1 MRQESKAQ
9 LTGIQSVHSL
19 FALDRFAD
27 RNVASLIIIDR
38 STARIKYI
46 HTLRPN
52 RQSSSLHHFPLIKE
66 TYRSTR
72 IQRITDIFM
81 QRVMIRVR
89 IRRLLKRTASVR
101 DSASGGRRTARIRR
115 IPVES
120 LPQMQF
126 TTEHVRLSRET
137 DVPHVGVCE
146 GLFVEGGDPGG
157 GATRLITAWFGP
169 DDEVEVCWEWMTAAW
184 RDHRRLVGHGEGA
197 SDRGGK

>member
-9 LTGIQSVHSL
+9 LTEIQSVHSL

-27 RNVASLIIIDR
+27 RSVASLIIINR

-52 RQSSSLHHFPLIKE
+52 RQSSPHHHFPLSKE
-66 TYRSTR
+66 TYRRTR
-72 IQRITDIFM
+72 IQRITDPFM

-101 DSASGGRRTARIRR
+101 DSASVGRRTARIRR

-126 TTEHVRLSRET
+126 TTEHVRPSRET

-146 GLFVEGGDPGG
+146 GLFVQGGDPGG
-157 GATRLITAWFGP
+157 ATRLVTAWFGP
-169 DDEVEVCWEWMTAAW
+169 DGEVEVCWERMIAAW
-184 RDHRRLVGHGEGA
+184 RDRRRLVGYGEGA